1 MSTNFQE
8 DRIFQFMQI
17 LEQEFPS
24 PKPALNFKDP
34 FELLCAVML
43 SAQATDESVNRA
55 TPALFKAAPDA
66 KAMAKLGESGIV
78 PYIKAIGLWRAKS
91 KNLALMSQIL
101 VDDYDSQVP
110 DDFKALIS
118 LPGVGEKTA
127 NVVLNVAFHHPTIAV
142 DTHIFRVCNR
152 TGLCIGKDALA
163 VQRQLPSIIPDEFKM
178 EVHHRLL
185 FHGRFVCTARNPKCE
200 ICPLAKICEKRI

>member
-1 MSTNFQE
+1 
-8 DRIFQFMQI
+8 MQI

-66 KAMAKLGESGIV
+66 RAMAKLGESGIV

-110 DDFKALIS
+110 DDFKALIG

-178 EVHHRLL
+178 EAHHRLL

-200 ICPLAKICEKRI
+200 TCLLAKICEKRI

>member
-1 MSTNFQE
+1 
-8 DRIFQFMQI
+8 MQI

-66 KAMAKLGESGIV
+66 RAMAKLGESGIV

-91 KNLALMSQIL
+91 KNLAQMSQIL

-110 DDFKALIS
+110 DDFKALIG

-178 EVHHRLL
+178 EAHHRLL

-200 ICPLAKICEKRI
+200 TCLLAKICEKRI

>member
-1 MSTNFQE
+1 MSTILPE
-8 DRIFQFMQI
+8 DRIFQLMQI
-17 LEQEFPS
+17 LERDFPS
-24 PKPALNFKDP
+24 PKPALNFKNP

-43 SAQATDESVNRA
+43 SAQATDESVNKA
-55 TPALFKAAPDA
+55 TPALFKVAPDP
-66 KAMAKLGESGIV
+66 KSMAKLGEDGIA
-78 PYIKAIGLWRAKS
+78 PYIKAIGLWRGKS

-110 DDFKALIS
+110 DDFKALIA

-142 DTHIFRVCNR
+142 DTHIFRVCRR

-163 VQRQLPSIIPDEFKM
+163 VQQELPSIIPDEFKQ
-178 EVHHRLL
+178 EAHHRLL
-185 FHGRFVCTARNPKCE
+185 YHGRLVCTARNPHCDNCSVAVLCK
-200 ICPLAKICEKRI
+200 KRL